1 MMRRRRIAIFPL
13 ANLRLSLTV
22 APVAS
27 ETPLHDDM
35 LLLVLCQTA

>member
-1 MMRRRRIAIFPL
+1 MVRRRRIAIFPLLAL

-27 ETPLHDDM
+27 GGA
-35 LLLVLCQTA
+35 TAQ